1 MSLVRVVLDVHAA
14 LSDADVSHA
23 YGGALAYGYYA
34 RARGTEDADL
44 SVFVGPDEVP
54 SVLSVL
60 AEIGFRPVDA
70 PEHRIPIAGIPF
82 QRPQDLETLDV
93 FPALAERYSEIEA
106 RCVLQ
111 PYGPDLVPI
120 PFLAVEDVVL
130 FKLSFGR
137 GKDWIDLKVLAAW
150 NPGLDLEQIAELL
163 LDLRGPAMHPRIA
176 RFRAML
182 RDAATDGR

>member
-14 LSDADVSHA
+14 LSAADVPHA

-44 SVFVGPDEVP
+44 SVFVGPDEIS

-60 AEIGFRPVDA
+60 AEIGFQPVDE

-82 QRPQDLETLDV
+82 QRPQDPEFLDV
-93 FPALAERYSEIEA
+93 FPALAERYAEIEA

-111 PYGPDLVPI
+111 PYGPELVPI

-137 GKDWIDLKVLAAW
+137 DKDWIDLRVLAEW
-150 NPGLDLEQIAELL
+150 NPDLDVEQIADLL
-163 LDLRGPAMHPRIA
+163 LDLRGASMHPRIA

-182 RDAATDGR
+182 REARDA